1 MSKKVKIKA
10 GKISVLSIITLVF
23 AIITAVFL
31 GLAAVWSLL
40 HNGTNLIYDL
50 VVSFLTNGTGFIP
63 RLDIAYLVEAIYTV
77 FWIAT
82 VFVTPLLA
90 VAAAILLIVNRRGAL
105 VFLPMGILTY
115 TAIQRITY
123 FVLNI
128 FIKRLFMMDA
138 ASLRVYEMLT
148 YIFCIAV
155 SAVFAVVIYLISATL
170 LRKLRPIPMALIS
183 LILGAGLLLNVAL
196 IALTLIS
203 NTSAYIDI
211 LQHTHILVKISL
223 ALDMFVSPVCS
234 ILTYLLLYIASI
246 TAIVAVLPY
255 KKSSLVQVS
264 LTAEGAADVAKTV
277 VGAVSADESEP
288 VAEESVEAAEESVEA
303 AEEAAEPTAE

>member
-23 AIITAVFL
+23 AIITAVLL
-31 GLAAVWSLL
+31 GLAAVWSLFL
-40 HNGTNLIYDL
+40 NGTNLIYDL
-50 VVSFLTNGTGFIP
+50 VVSFLTNGTVFMP
-63 RLDIAYLVEAIYTV
+63 RLDIAYLIEAIYTV
-77 FWIAT
+77 FCIAT

-128 FIKRLFMMDA
+128 FIKRLFMDA

-148 YIFCIAV
+148 FIFCIAV

-196 IALTLIS
+196 IVLTLIS

-234 ILTYLLLYIASI
+234 ILTYLLIYVASI

-264 LTAEGAADVAKTV
+264 LTAEGAADAAKTV

-288 VAEESVEAAEESVEA
+288 VAEESVET
-303 AEEAAEPTAE
+303 AEEAVEPTAE